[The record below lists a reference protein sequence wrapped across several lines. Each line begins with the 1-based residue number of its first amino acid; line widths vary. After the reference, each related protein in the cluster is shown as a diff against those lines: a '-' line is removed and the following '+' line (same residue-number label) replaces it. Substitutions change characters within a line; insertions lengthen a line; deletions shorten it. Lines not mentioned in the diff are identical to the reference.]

1 MKLLWV
7 LLVLLLPASA
17 HAFPRSAQTSED
29 ALADGEVDPDDLA
42 TASSLLRGVSRRPD
56 ALALGRGSAYVSL
69 VGFARRDVL
78 AETRE
83 VGGFVLVGLPLD
95 RLARTTRASPLPE
108 IVPAAAPSGDTAEIA
123 VSSRLARGCVD
134 AAWRAQG
141 LDVEEGRLDAIVT
154 RARMSALLP
163 EARLRAVRFED
174 ARLSLDT
181 STDTSRWR
189 DSAGANIGFEAR
201 LTWRFDRLVYADDE
215 PSLERIRIEHRDAR
229 TRIAG
234 KVIDA
239 LVHWQRAMLDFRT
252 LSPTQ
257 LGTRDEADVSIRVVE
272 AEAVLDVLTGGWFS
286 VHKPRTRGGTAAPR
300 DVGQGI

>member
-1 MKLLWV
+1 
-7 LLVLLLPASA
+7 
-17 HAFPRSAQTSED
+17 
-29 ALADGEVDPDDLA
+29 
-42 TASSLLRGVSRRPD
+42 
-56 ALALGRGSAYVSL
+56 
-69 VGFARRDVL
+69 
-78 AETRE
+78 
-83 VGGFVLVGLPLD
+83 VLVGLPLD
-95 RLARTTRASPLPE
+95 RLARATRASPAPE
-108 IVPAAAPSGDTAEIA
+108 LVPAAAGAGSAEVADIG
-123 VSSRLARGCVD
+123 VSARLARACVG

-141 LDVEEGRLDAIVT
+141 LDVDEGRLDAIVT

-239 LVHWQRAMLDFRT
+239 LVHWQRAVLDWRT

-257 LGTRDEADVSIRVVE
+257 LGTRDEAEVSIRVVE
-272 AEAVLDVLTGGWFS
+272 AEAVLDVLTAGWFS
-286 VHKPRTRGGTAAPR
+286 VHRPRVRAPAGAPR
-300 DVGQGI
+300 DGGQGI